1 DAGMIKALLAAGAKP
16 GVQAARPAL
25 AEGAPFAAV
34 AAREIDEVAFFDPP
48 RFMLGGVRKTPLA
61 FYGDGMNQFKEVQCE
76 RSAGFEIIAM
86 ANVAGGIR
94 VGVCTAEAGR
104 VRELAAGA
112 QPVLDGLLAK
122 MSEAGAVD
130 RAM

>member
-1 DAGMIKALLAAGAKP
+1 
-16 GVQAARPAL
+16 
-25 AEGAPFAAV
+25 
-34 AAREIDEVAFFDPP
+34 
-48 RFMLGGVRKTPLA
+48 MLGGVRKTPLA
-61 FYGDGMNQFKEVQCE
+61 FYGDGMNQFNEVQCE

-94 VGVCTAEAGR
+94 VAVCTAEAGR

-122 MSEAGAVD
+122 MSEASAVD
-130 RAM
+130 RAMLAKQGWTYAKTAGPRGAERHFF